1 MMFGFRDVFPYIE
14 CSSCGCLQIQ
24 EYPSEIS
31 KYYPDDYYSYKNIIL
46 PADSSFRRWMLHS
59 WVKYALTGEG
69 TLGML
74 IAAIK
79 PVPALYRELK
89 KYKVTFDSRILD
101 VGCGSGQFL
110 ITMYRAGFRNL
121 LGIDPFL
128 PEDVD
133 YSAGLQIKKMRLQEL
148 NGEFDLITLNHSFE
162 HMKEPLAVMDKLY
175 SLLSDKGVLIIRIP
189 VLGFAW
195 RHYGVNWIQMDPPRH
210 YFLHTLKSIGIIARQ
225 AGFVLADTV
234 CDSNEFQFCGSEQY
248 SRDIPFLD
256 AEACCKP
263 NNLVL
268 TENDVRRFRIKA
280 EQLNSSMD
288 GDQASFYFVKRDEST
303 K

>member
-1 MMFGFRDVFPYIE
+1 
-14 CSSCGCLQIQ
+14 
-24 EYPSEIS
+24 
-31 KYYPDDYYSYKNIIL
+31 
-46 PADSSFRRWMLHS
+46 
-59 WVKYALTGEG
+59 
-69 TLGML
+69 
-74 IAAIK
+74 
-79 PVPALYRELK
+79 
-89 KYKVTFDSRILD
+89 
-101 VGCGSGQFL
+101 
-110 ITMYRAGFRNL
+110 
-121 LGIDPFL
+121 
-128 PEDVD
+128 
-133 YSAGLQIKKMRLQEL
+133 
-148 NGEFDLITLNHSFE
+148 
-162 HMKEPLAVMDKLY
+162 
-175 SLLSDKGVLIIRIP
+175 
-189 VLGFAW
+189 
-195 RHYGVNWIQMDPPRH
+195 MDPPRH